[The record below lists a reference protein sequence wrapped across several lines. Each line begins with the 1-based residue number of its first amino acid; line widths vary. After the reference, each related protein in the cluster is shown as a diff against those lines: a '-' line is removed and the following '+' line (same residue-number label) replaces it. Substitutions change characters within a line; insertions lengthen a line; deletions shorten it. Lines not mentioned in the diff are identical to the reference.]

1 MGEEEMYALLIVG
14 MIVALVGGIWLL
26 VVAFK
31 ESVWWGLGSLL
42 LPFVSLIFVIMHWQV
57 SKKPFL
63 ISLAGTVLLLV
74 AAWKMPHVIDPAM
87 ST

>member
-1 MGEEEMYALLIVG
+1 MFALFILG
-14 MIVALVGGIWLL
+14 MILAVVGGIWLL
-26 VVAFK
+26 VVAFQ

-63 ISLAGTVLLLV
+63 ISLAGGVLLGI
-74 AAWKMPHVIDPAM
+74 AAAMAPHGVDPAM